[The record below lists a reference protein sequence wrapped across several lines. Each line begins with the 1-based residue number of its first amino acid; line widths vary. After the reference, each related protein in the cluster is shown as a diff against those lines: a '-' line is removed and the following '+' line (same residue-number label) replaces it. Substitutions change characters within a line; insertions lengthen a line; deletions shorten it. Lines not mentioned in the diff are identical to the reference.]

1 MCLFHQQVTAL
12 STPSCFGIKFCFN
25 NCYLSTVTKPGLNL
39 SGGQFQKQ
47 LFITTPSLHLLRP
60 ELSL

>member
-25 NCYLSTVTKPGLNL
+25 DCYLSTVTKPGLNL

>member
-12 STPSCFGIKFCFN
+12 STPSSFGIKSYFN
-25 NCYLSTVTKPGLNL
+25 NCYLSTATKSGLNL

-47 LFITTPSLHLLRP
+47 LFIIRPRLHLLRP